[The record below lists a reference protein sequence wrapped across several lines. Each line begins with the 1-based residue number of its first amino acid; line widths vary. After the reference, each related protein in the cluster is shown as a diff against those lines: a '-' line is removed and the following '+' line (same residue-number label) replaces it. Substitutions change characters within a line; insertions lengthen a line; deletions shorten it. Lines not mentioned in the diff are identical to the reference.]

1 MELNR
6 TQQVRLALGAIIGA
20 ILGLGTVWLLM
31 NAPSDLEDDET
42 PKPISAKEVLG
53 ITGTA
58 AMLIRGLDDFRRR
71 L

>member
-1 MELNR
+1 MELSK
-6 TQQVRLALGAIIGA
+6 TEQTRLAIGAIIGA
-20 ILGLGTVWLLM
+20 ILGLGAVWLLM
-31 NAPSDLEDDET
+31 NAPSNLEDGET

-58 AMLIRGLDDFRRR
+58 AMLIRSLDDFRRR

>member
-1 MELNR
+1 MELKK
-6 TQQVRLALGAIIGA
+6 TQQMQLGIGAIVGA
-20 ILGLGTVWLLM
+20 ILGLGAVWLLM
-31 NAPSDLEDDET
+31 KAPANLDDGET
-42 PKPISAKEVLG
+42 PDPISAKEILG